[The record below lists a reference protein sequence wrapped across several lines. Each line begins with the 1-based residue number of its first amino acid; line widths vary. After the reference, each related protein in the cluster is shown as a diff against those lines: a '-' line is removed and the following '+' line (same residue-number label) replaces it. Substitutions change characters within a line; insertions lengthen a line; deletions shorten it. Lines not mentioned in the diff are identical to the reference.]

1 MIKLLD
7 IYLLIGVIFWF
18 FSIVCMYLCV
28 VAIPVLR
35 KEFDVLLNK
44 WNAYPRNER
53 IISFIEVSL
62 KFILLWPREVYG
74 IIKRRKE
81 RMNND

>member
-1 MIKLLD
+1 MIKLLA

-18 FSIVCMYLCV
+18 FSMVCMYLCV

-44 WNAYPRNER
+44 WNAYPRSER

-62 KFILLWPREVYG
+62 KFILLWPRELYG
-74 IIKRRKE
+74 MYKRRKE
-81 RMNND
+81 RMKND